1 MFPYLEKYSTTM
13 NTAQISEVPIYIHV
27 KTSVIH
33 NVHFDIS
40 SLANLGWSVH
50 QITIDQMIAA
60 DRNVT
65 TGLKRRKMPS
75 CTLPIWPH
83 FQLTF
88 IQRHLSE
95 VFSSTSISS
104 SAGCVDVQKNSSRV
118 AKVIKLCLGN
128 YWSVTLAYL
137 YPPLLIWN
145 RRPDLRRCSE
155 QSKGHVHVATRI

>member
-1 MFPYLEKYSTTM
+1 M
-13 NTAQISEVPIYIHV
+13 NTAQISEVLIYIHV

-65 TGLKRRKMPS
+65 TGLKRRKMPN

-95 VFSSTSISS
+95 VFSSTSIFS

-118 AKVIKLCLGN
+118 AKVIKLCLG
-128 YWSVTLAYL
+128 TTGA
-137 YPPLLIWN
+137 
-145 RRPDLRRCSE
+145 LRWHFCIHPFSFE
-155 QSKGHVHVATRI
+155 IGVLNQDVVQSKVKAMCMSPQGYKLKKSIDCVF